1 MICGGSTVTDQNQSG
16 NFSVFTPTSAQCARL
31 VLTPA
36 GIAAGWKVEFMPQPR
51 IMLDLIQLPDM
62 RILIVNGAHT
72 GVAGYRSDGPVSTF
86 TSLIK
91 AHIISFIY
99 DRAWRELVIVE
110 QRTLHLPLLFM
121 THLLQWGSD
130 SRL

>member
-1 MICGGSTVTDQNQSG
+1 MICGGSTVSDQDQSG

-62 RILIVNGAHT
+62 RILMVNGAHT
-72 GVAGYRSDGPVSTF
+72 GVAGYGTVSDFQPVFKLVQSPHVLST
-86 TSLIK
+86 
-91 AHIISFIY
+91 
-99 DRAWRELVIVE
+99 ELR
-110 QRTLHLPLLFM
+110 QNR
-121 THLLQWGSD
+121 
-130 SRL
+130 